1 MNEQEKFWRETYAS
15 EYLSKNREFDQQL
28 GARAWQ
34 EMLRKA
40 EGVETIL
47 ECGSNVGGNIG
58 FLDGCLPHAKK
69 SIIELSPEAYAV
81 VTRTYALEHAFNGSI
96 LDSALPRGSFDLVFT
111 RGVLIHIHPDRLA
124 ENMERMLDYS
134 RRYVLFAEYFSRTP
148 EMIEYRGEPD
158 KLFKRDFGKFFLER
172 FPVEVVDY
180 GFLWSHVYGDAGFD
194 DITWWLFRRK

>member
-15 EYLSKNREFDQQL
+15 EYLSKNREFDRQL

-40 EGVETIL
+40 ENVETIL

-58 FLDGCLPHAKK
+58 FLDVCLPDARK
-69 SIIELSPEAYAV
+69 SIIELSPEAYAI
-81 VTRTYALEHAFNGSI
+81 VTRSYALEHAFNGSI
-96 LDSALPRGSFDLVFT
+96 LDASLPRGSFDLVFT

-134 RRYVLFAEYFSRTP
+134 RRYVLLAEYFSRTP
-148 EMIEYRGEPD
+148 EMIEYRGEVD

-172 FPVEVVDY
+172 FPVEVVDC
-180 GFLWSHVYGDAGFD
+180 GFLWSHIYGDAGFD